1 MTDVIAPGA
10 QGQLKSVVDRIE
22 RLNEDKAVVQADIKE
37 VYLEAKVNGF
47 DTKILRKII
56 KLRSISA
63 AARQEEEALIDLYA
77 AALGG
82 I

>member
-1 MTDVIAPGA
+1 MTDVIVPGA
-10 QGQLKSVVDRIE
+10 QGQLKSVVERIE
-22 RLNEDKAVVQADIKE
+22 HLNEDKAAVQADIKE
-37 VYLEAKVNGF
+37 VYLEAKGNGF

-56 KLRSISA
+56 KLRSISKA
-63 AARQEEEALIDLYA
+63 DREEEEALIDLYA

>member
-37 VYLEAKVNGF
+37 VYLEAKGNGF